1 MRFCVLS
8 LFFSASAVREK
19 TSENT
24 RKELAMAVISELRP
38 SPIAG
43 TWYPGEAGR
52 LTRQVDHYLDEAR
65 LPDLVGE
72 VIGVIA
78 PHAGYVYSG
87 TTAGH
92 AFRSV
97 RGKSYP
103 RVVVLSPFHGFHPAS
118 FITSAH
124 QGYQTP
130 LGPVWIDQDAL
141 SELEQGMQARGLV
154 RLTRVA
160 RDSEHSLEIELPF
173 LQRALTEEFQ
183 LVPVM
188 VRSHDLQELQAL
200 GQALAETLKRFPAL
214 LVASSD
220 LSHFYPLEVANRLD
234 EYILAQV
241 AEFSPEGV
249 LQAEEQ
255 GSGFACGVGAVT
267 AMLWAAQGAGAGTV
281 RIIHHSTSADQTG
294 DARSVVG
301 YGAAV
306 VLKSA

>member
-1 MRFCVLS
+1 
-8 LFFSASAVREK
+8 
-19 TSENT
+19 
-24 RKELAMAVISELRP
+24 MAVISELRP

-52 LTRQVDHYLDEAR
+52 LTRQVNHYLDEAR
-65 LPDLVGE
+65 LPDLAGE
-72 VIGVIA
+72 VVGVIA
-78 PHAGYVYSG
+78 PHAGHVYSG
-87 TTAGH
+87 ATAGY

-97 RGKSYP
+97 RGKSYS
-103 RVVVLSPFHGFHPAS
+103 RVVVLSPFHGFHPAP

-130 LGPVWIDQDAL
+130 LGPVWIDQEAL
-141 SELEQGMQARGLV
+141 NALEQAMQAHGLV
-154 RLTRVA
+154 GLTRVA

-173 LQRALTEEFQ
+173 LQCALAENFQ
-183 LVPVM
+183 LIPLM
-188 VRSHDLQELQAL
+188 VRSHNPQELRTL
-200 GQALAETLKRFPAL
+200 GQALAETLARFPAL

-234 EYILAQV
+234 EHILARI

-267 AMLWAAQGAGAGTV
+267 AMLWAAQGIGANV
-281 RIIHHSTSADQTG
+281 VQVIHHSTSADQTG
-294 DARSVVG
+294 DEGSVVG

-306 VLKSA
+306 ILKQA